1 MSLQYHLY
9 PNSMIHQR
17 IKDQVQYKVTEMQE
31 NVVGYG
37 LCH

>member
-1 MSLQYHLY
+1 MSLQCHLY
-9 PNSMIHQR
+9 SNSMIHQA

-37 LCH
+37 LRH

>member
-1 MSLQYHLY
+1 
-9 PNSMIHQR
+9 MIHQG

-37 LCH
+37 LWVMSLTLGQ